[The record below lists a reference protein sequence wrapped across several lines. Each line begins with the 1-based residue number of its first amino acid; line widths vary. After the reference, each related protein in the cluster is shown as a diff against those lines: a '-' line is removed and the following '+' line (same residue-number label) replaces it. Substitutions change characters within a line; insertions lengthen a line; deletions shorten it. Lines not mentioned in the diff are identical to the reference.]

1 MLTHSPQ
8 QDKSNKLIGWM
19 EGAFDAIQKKYLRQL
34 VLLISTED
42 VDQSTVIESYIFKFG
57 YNPDGSTVLD
67 AYNSNGTKIGSTEAI
82 KKPTLKLLR
91 SVIMVTHSLDPLPED
106 VVISMRLSYYE
117 DAVPEGYEPPGFK
130 EAESDELYYGEETPT
145 SIRLGKVDTGYHT
158 VLVRVKT
165 AGNQFLADPVV
176 ESSQQTITDESS
188 QQTITEDDAREEV
201 ETHSDHEYQIEESL
215 LPAPSTVVADANQ
228 IDNVNLPPYT
238 PSINSS
244 VNEEGSPDAR
254 PSAEEIMY
262 RTPSLMRQM
271 FFSPHMRR
279 QRSVRCRY
287 GT

>member
-1 MLTHSPQ
+1 MLTHTPQ
-8 QDKSNKLIGWM
+8 QDNSNKLIDWM

-91 SVIMVTHSLDPLPED
+91 SVIMVTHSLDDLPED

-117 DAVPEGYEPPGFK
+117 DAVPEEYEPPGFK
-130 EAESDELYYGEETPT
+130 EAENDELYYGEETPT
-145 SIRLGKVDTGYHT
+145 SIRLGVVDTGYHT

-176 ESSQQTITDESS
+176 ESSQQTIT
-188 QQTITEDDAREEV
+188 EDDAGEEV

-228 IDNVNLPPYT
+228 IDNVNLSPYT

-279 QRSVRCRY
+279 QRSVRSRY

>member
-1 MLTHSPQ
+1 MLTHTPQ
-8 QDKSNKLIGWM
+8 QDNSNKLIDWM

-91 SVIMVTHSLDPLPED
+91 SVIMVTHSLDDLPED

-117 DAVPEGYEPPGFK
+117 DAVPEEYEPPGFK
-130 EAESDELYYGEETPT
+130 EAENDELYYGEETPT
-145 SIRLGKVDTGYHT
+145 SIRLGVVDTGYHT

-176 ESSQQTITDESS
+176 ESSQQTIT
-188 QQTITEDDAREEV
+188 EDDAGEEV

-215 LPAPSTVVADANQ
+215 LPAPSTVVADATQ
-228 IDNVNLPPYT
+228 IDNVKLPPYPPYT

-279 QRSVRCRY
+279 QRSVRSRY